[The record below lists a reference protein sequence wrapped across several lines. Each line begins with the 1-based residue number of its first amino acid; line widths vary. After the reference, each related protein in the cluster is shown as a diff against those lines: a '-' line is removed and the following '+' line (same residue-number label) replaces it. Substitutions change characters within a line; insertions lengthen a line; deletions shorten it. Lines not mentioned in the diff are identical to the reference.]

1 MSREK
6 IIQRVGWSVVALVAI
21 AVIAVFATIR
31 NDSANPVSVSNSDT
45 HSANLDDSKT
55 HAADLKSIIDSRQ
68 TWDVAFPL
76 WDGKAAPDFTVRDIH
91 GQSHKLSDYHGRNL
105 LVVFWAT
112 WCPACNAEIPHLIEL
127 RKMYSEDE
135 LTILAVSNESV
146 EELKQFA
153 GDKGINYTV
162 AVLGSALPEPFSKVT
177 SIPTTFFIGRDG
189 TIKVT
194 ALGVV
199 PVKQAKAIV
208 ETEIDHK

>member
-1 MSREK
+1 MRKEK
-6 IIQRVGWSVVALVAI
+6 LIQRAGWIVVALVAI
-21 AVIAVFATIR
+21 VVVAVFATVK
-31 NDSANPVSVSNSDT
+31 NHSTNPVAISASDT
-45 HSANLDDSKT
+45 HP
-55 HAADLKSIIDSRQ
+55 ADLKSVIDARQ
-68 TWDVAFPL
+68 TWDVAFPS
-76 WDGKAAPDFTVRDIH
+76 WAGKAAPDFTVNDIH
-91 GQSHKLSDYHGRNL
+91 GPSHKLSDYHGKNL

-127 RKMYSEDE
+127 RKMYPEDE
-135 LTILAVSNESV
+135 LTILAVSNESK

-153 GDKGINYTV
+153 DEKGINYTV
-162 AVLGSALPEPFSKVT
+162 SVLGSALPEPFSNVT

-208 ETEIDHK
+208 EAETDHK